1 MAKISA
7 LPNTITNPEP
17 ADLVAVVDD
26 GDDETKKMTLGTLL
40 NMIYPIGSIYTNAT
54 DNTNPGSLLGFGTW
68 VAFAQG
74 RVPVGINGS
83 DADFDTAEETGG
95 AKTNT
100 HNHFT
105 GHSFDGGGI
114 YSTNTPYLPRSRVV
128 GKDHSAPIGAGNTG
142 GNTREDSTY
151 DETISTM
158 PPYVVVYMWK
168 RTA

>member
-100 HNHFT
+100 HNHYQT
-105 GHSFDGGGI
+105 VSFDGGGL
-114 YSTNTPYLPRSRVV
+114 YVATTGNSPRSRVIS
-128 GKDHSAPIGAGNTG
+128 KSHIAPLGGSNVG
-142 GNTREDSTY
+142 GNMREDSTY